1 MISEVTARK
10 DLRSSFKR
18 GLIKARAIIRRYSP
32 IVSGDLRSAT
42 SFTDPVMVGSGYQSI
57 LGIDNTLMKEKY
69 GAYVVTGTGIYGK
82 FKTPVVPKREHSE
95 KKTKDGRFKPAS
107 LRFKLGDKVYFRRS
121 VKGMKPNN
129 YFKKG
134 YDENKDLIS
143 AEIMEGMKLKITNH
157 LRIAR

>member
-10 DLRSSFKR
+10 DLRSSFLR

-42 SFTDPVMVGSGYQSI
+42 SFTDPVMIGSGYLSI

-69 GAYVVTGTGIYGK
+69 GIYVVTGTGIYGK
-82 FKTPVVPKREHSE
+82 YKTPVVPLE
-95 KKTKDGRFKPAS
+95 KTALKFKIAGKE
-107 LRFKLGDKVYFRRS
+107 LIRRS

-134 YDENKDLIS
+134 YEENKDLIS
-143 AEIMEGMKLKITNH
+143 AEILEGMKLKITNH
-157 LRIAR
+157 LRISR